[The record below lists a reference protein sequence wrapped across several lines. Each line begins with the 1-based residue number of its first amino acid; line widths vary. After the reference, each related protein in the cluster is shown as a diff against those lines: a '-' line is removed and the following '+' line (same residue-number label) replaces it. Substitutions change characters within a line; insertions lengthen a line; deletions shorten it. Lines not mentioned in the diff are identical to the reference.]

1 MGCASSKPMP
11 REIPLQAAPPPKK
24 KLEDVEVEISVA
36 PMVVGG
42 NEETTVTV
50 DSIIEGISDFDL
62 GSIDA
67 INPSVQDFS
76 GSSAIRWLEETFDG
90 TQLKIS
96 LSTPIELVA
105 RCFMNRCVQFT
116 KGTDLGDW
124 IKEVAQA
131 DTKKLLDGVR
141 MLQQNFAHRLRRTH
155 FAY

>member
-1 MGCASSKPMP
+1 MP

-36 PMVVGG
+36 PMVVVG

-76 GSSAIRWLEETFDG
+76 GSSAIRWL
-90 TQLKIS
+90 
-96 LSTPIELVA
+96 
-105 RCFMNRCVQFT
+105 
-116 KGTDLGDW
+116 
-124 IKEVAQA
+124 KEV
-131 DTKKLLDGVR
+131 
-141 MLQQNFAHRLRRTH
+141 RRK
-155 FAY
+155 Y